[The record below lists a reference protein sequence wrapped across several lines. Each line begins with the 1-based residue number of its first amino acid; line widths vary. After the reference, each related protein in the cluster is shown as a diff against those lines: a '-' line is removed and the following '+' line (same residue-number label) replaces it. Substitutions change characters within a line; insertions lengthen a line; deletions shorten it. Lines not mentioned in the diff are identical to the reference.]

1 MVDKRF
7 KDSQYLNK
15 LIYDVLGTPKG
26 RELLE
31 LLMYT
36 LTRKTPDLT
45 SVNKAYFEMGK
56 QELVRFLEFKI
67 EQTELKININNKK
80 GENDGRK

>member
-31 LLMYT
+31 LLMYV

-45 SVNKAYFEMGK
+45 SPNKAFFEMGK

-67 EQTELKININNKK
+67 EQTELKINNNK